1 MSLVEFTA
9 GSLPPYFFMWPGIF
23 EFESSAFKS
32 CACLT
37 ASSGVGMADEIA
49 QVMADGTGSPMW
61 LLGLLKRAIFA
72 FDLCGLLN
80 GSLNETAVNEF

>member
-1 MSLVEFTA
+1 
-9 GSLPPYFFMWPGIF
+9 
-23 EFESSAFKS
+23 
-32 CACLT
+32 
-37 ASSGVGMADEIA
+37 MADEIA